1 VKLSSAVALAAQ
13 QMGLPDCQLRTIAR
27 TLAERRAT
35 LAGIEPCAAPAT
47 QHLGPGPAEPDDHGR
62 SDNFSL
68 RASQS
73 LLTRTIN
80 LLK

>member
-1 VKLSSAVALAAQ
+1 MKLSNAVALAAQ
-13 QMGLPDCQLRTIAR
+13 RMDLAESRVRTIAR
-27 TLAERRAT
+27 TLAERRAAAAET
-35 LAGIEPCAAPAT
+35 DPQPAPGADDAGCDPIEPRG
-47 QHLGPGPAEPDDHGR
+47 QER
-62 SDNFSL
+62 SLDLSL

>member
-1 VKLSSAVALAAQ
+1 MKLPNAVGLAAQ
-13 QMGLPDCQLRTIAR
+13 RMDMADGRLRTLAR
-27 TLAERRAT
+27 TLAERRARVAET
-35 LAGIEPCAAPAT
+35 NAHPAPAP
-47 QHLGPGPAEPDDHGR
+47 QDSGFDPVAPDRHER
-62 SDNFSL
+62 SLDRSL